1 MQTHEKTLPMIWQ
14 ENRHGQKTPSKDFFF
29 FYDLTFAQRIF
40 FLLKNFARAKLQLNF
55 MGWAKLQRNILG
67 RSEMVD

>member
-14 ENRHGQKTPSKDFFF
+14 KIWHGQKTPWKDFFF
-29 FYDLTFAQRIF
+29 FYD
-40 FLLKNFARAKLQLNF
+40 FARAKLQRNF